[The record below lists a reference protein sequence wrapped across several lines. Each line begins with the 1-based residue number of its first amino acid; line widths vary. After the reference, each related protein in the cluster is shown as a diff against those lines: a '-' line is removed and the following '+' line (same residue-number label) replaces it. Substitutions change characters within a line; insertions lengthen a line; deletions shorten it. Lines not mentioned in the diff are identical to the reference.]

1 MVVAVDRPSNPRVLI
16 LVMSDRRLGAYVA
29 PDHRQ
34 NRNGVGTIHAFMAP
48 SAGAVVDAAVRGDP
62 DGHGEEL
69 PHVAADGGIAAAV
82 LLDPVGGKPVKLG
95 VDVVGPGVGRGC
107 VEEPQGAPA
116 VEIVGVA
123 EVAGDE
129 PVALV
134 VDDPFD
140 DVVLLAAVPAERQ
153 RVEPPGPGRRARTA
167 ARRG

>member
-48 SAGAVVDAAVRGDP
+48 STDP
-62 DGHGEEL
+62 AWTRPSGVTQSGTGRSFRTSLRTTGL
-69 PHVAADGGIAAAV
+69 PPAV
-82 LLDPVGGKPVKLG
+82 LLDPVGGKPVELG
-95 VDVVGPGVGRGC
+95 ASVVGPGVGRGR
-107 VEEPQGAPA
+107 VEEPEGAAA
-116 VEIVGVA
+116 VEMIGVA
-123 EVAGDE
+123 QVAGDE
-129 PVALV
+129 PVAFV

-140 DVVLLAAVPAERQ
+140 DVVLLPAVAAERQ
-153 RVEPPGPGRRARTA
+153 RVAGAGRGRRARTA